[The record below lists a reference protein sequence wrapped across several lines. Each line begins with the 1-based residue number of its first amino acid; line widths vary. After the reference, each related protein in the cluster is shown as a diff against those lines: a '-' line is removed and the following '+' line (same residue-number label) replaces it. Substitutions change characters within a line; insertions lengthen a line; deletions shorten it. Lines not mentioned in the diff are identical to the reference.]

1 MIEITNLIKTYDR
14 KNEAINISK
23 LTIKDNTIVGL
34 IGVNGS
40 GKSTLLRLLS
50 GVYKEDAG
58 EIKIDG
64 KSVYNNE
71 EAKKDI
77 LFISDNPIATTNT
90 SVKSIEEFYVTF
102 YHMNREKFLANLK
115 LFDLPDK
122 GNLSKFS
129 KGMRRRVFIAV
140 ALAIRPKI
148 LILDEAFDGIDSFGR
163 DIFKKELIKVF
174 QENKMIVIIA
184 SHSLRELEDI
194 CDQYILLKKGKIAS
208 QGSIDMQ
215 DGMLH
220 KYIIG
225 FKDSTTSKTFDCAEF
240 INIYGQGKIFIIISR
255 LNLNDFT
262 KYITKFN
269 PVLIDEQ
276 ELSFEE
282 LFINTNEEGKK
293 YE

>member
-1 MIEITNLIKTYDR
+1 MIEIKNLIKTYDR

-58 EIKIDG
+58 EIRIDG

-102 YHMNREKFLANLK
+102 YNMNREKFLANLK

-163 DIFKKELIKVF
+163 DIFKKELLKVF

-225 FKDSTTSKTFDCAEF
+225 FKDTTTSKTFDCAEF

>member
-1 MIEITNLIKTYDR
+1 MIEIKNLIKTYDR
-14 KNEAINISK
+14 KSEAINIAN

-40 GKSTLLRLLS
+40 GKSTLLRLIT
-50 GVYKEDAG
+50 GVFKEDAG

-64 KSVYNNE
+64 KEVYDNE
-71 EAKKDI
+71 ESKKDI

-90 SVKSIEEFYVTF
+90 SIKSIEDFYVTF
-102 YHMNREKFLANLK
+102 YKMDPEKYHANLK
-115 LFDLPDK
+115 LFDLPNK
-122 GNLSKFS
+122 GSLSKFS

-148 LILDEAFDGIDSFGR
+148 LILDEAFDGIDSVGR
-163 DIFKKELIKVF
+163 DIFKKELLKVF

-215 DGMLH
+215 DGILH
-220 KYIIG
+220 KYVIG
-225 FKDSTTSKTFDCAEF
+225 FKDATTSDTFNCAEF
-240 INIYGQGKIFIIISR
+240 INIYGQGKIFTIITR
-255 LNLNDFT
+255 LNMNDFT
-262 KYITKFN
+262 KYISKFN
-269 PVLIDEQ
+269 PALIDEQ
-276 ELSFEE
+276 ELTFEE
-282 LFINTNEEGKK
+282 LFINTNEEDKK